1 MRIPAIAV
9 KLLAA
14 LAVIAASVSCIAPSA
29 YAQDAA
35 VTMASE
41 GGNRVVVDVDLNVG
55 APVGDATGQAR
66 AERQSWQ
73 FDFDAESD
81 RARKEFVDELHAFE
95 VQYIIMMAAW
105 PVIIYLLVKLLK
117 PFS

>member
-55 APVGDATGQAR
+55 APVGDATGQLA
-66 AERQSWQ
+66 QKGNHGNSI
-73 FDFDAESD
+73 FDAESD
-81 RARKEFVDELHAFE
+81 RAWEEFVDKLHAFE